1 MALKPRYKRR
11 IFWSIIS
18 AIATI
23 GLLMVLIPPMITLNN
38 FRPTIEQ
45 SIKTQTNV
53 PVKLGGNL
61 HFSLLG
67 GATIAAHDVEIPN
80 AKIGTVLFSIPFR
93 SFFNLGNS
101 KLNDAVV
108 IYDANI
114 TVDKLAPAAFNHNI
128 EIYNSNIT
136 FMGRKFHIIRADFT
150 DGQFHGT
157 VRSQNHKYEVEFIGD
172 SFTIKNKNNDLDL
185 TGKFFPDGSIRGHMD
200 LETQYINEWFGF
212 EEPQIKQT
220 VKLSTDFEWNGHD
233 TYEFTNLHSDNFAG
247 NITVS
252 ENGTRTVQLVSPDID
267 FDFSFLMRP
276 TKLFHKTKFNI
287 DFYGALKF
295 GNKTFKHLKIDVTAT
310 TDNLQIANVVADDI
324 VISDGIITK
333 DGAKNILITMPYNG
347 VDTMCLFSGT
357 PTKWECSKFSYGDY
371 SGSIYVDKDKFTI
384 NIQSSNPMPS
394 NTEFMNMIYK
404 LGDTGIVNF
413 KFSDIA
419 GTYNIKNKKVSATYN
434 FAKNKTLKWLN
445 VKIPFIPDFIMNA
458 TGDFIWQNGTL
469 SFIPHNNTWEFSAHD
484 DYFYIAGTSFKSWL
498 PNIDLRFV
506 NDSKYSVSGF
516 YKKGKISNLEI
527 TIADNKFSG
536 SVSDGTITLN
546 TDVLSIDSFAN
557 KAFIDNFAE
566 LEFLTNDPVLTL
578 FELPVKISLYAN
590 TLIYQGNKYN
600 NFVYSLKPDS
610 QTFSITDKTRGN
622 LLATIE
628 KNKAKYE
635 IFIQLN
641 KFMTNGTL
649 LSQNMPLNIRDTM
662 ITGELAFSTNG
673 KIAHDI
679 YYNMSGDIDITFTSG
694 YLIGMSFDDFYASAQ
709 NITILNA
716 EYALANALSRG
727 ETKIKNI
734 RLVGTYNNG
743 NFITTQPIELSMR
756 HTTAVGG
763 LAITNRQMTA
773 EFDLTL
779 RGTAPTPVRINL
791 GILPNNGRQYSL
803 SEIMREFDP
812 EFMRAFI
819 KTHNKF

>member
-1 MALKPRYKRR
+1 MALKPRHKRR

-23 GLLMVLIPPMITLNN
+23 GLLMVLIPPMITLNS

-45 SIKTQTNV
+45 SIRTQTNV
-53 PVKLGGNL
+53 PVKLGGSL

-114 TVDKLAPAAFNHNI
+114 TVDKLVPAAFNHNI

-150 DGQFHGT
+150 NGQFHGT
-157 VRSQNHKYEVEFIGD
+157 IRSQNHKYEVEFIGD
-172 SFTIKNKNNDLDL
+172 FFTIKNKNNNLDL
-185 TGKFFPDGSIRGHMD
+185 TGRFYSDGSIRGHMD
-200 LETQYINEWFGF
+200 LETQDINEWFGF

-220 VKLSTDFEWNGHD
+220 VKLSTDFYWDGHD
-233 TYEFTNLHSDNFAG
+233 TYEFTNLHSDKFSG

-252 ENGTRTVQLVSPDID
+252 GNGTRTVQLVSPDID

-276 TKLFHKTKFNI
+276 TKLFHKTKFDI
-287 DFYGALKF
+287 DFYGALQF
-295 GNKTFKHLKIDVTAT
+295 GNKTFKHLKIDVIAT
-310 TDNLQIANVVADDI
+310 TDKLQITNVIADDI
-324 VISDGIITK
+324 VISGGTITK
-333 DGAKNILITMPYNG
+333 NGAEKIMITMPYDG
-347 VDTMCLFSGT
+347 VETMCLFSGNPDT
-357 PTKWECSKFSYGDY
+357 WECSEFSYGDY
-371 SGSIYVDKDKFTI
+371 FGDIYVGKNEFII
-384 NIQSSNPMPS
+384 NIKSNNPMPS
-394 NTEFMNMIYK
+394 NKEFMNMIYK

-413 KFSDIA
+413 TFSDIA
-419 GTYNIKNKKVSATYN
+419 GTYNIKNKKISATYS
-434 FAKNKTLKWLN
+434 FAKNKTLKWLK

-498 PNIDLRFV
+498 PNLDLRFI
-506 NDSKYSVSGF
+506 NDGKYSVSGF
-516 YKKGKISNLEI
+516 YKKEKISNLEI
-527 TIADNKFSG
+527 SIADNKFSG
-536 SVSDGTITLN
+536 SASDETITLH
-546 TDVLSIDSFAN
+546 TDVLSIDSFSN
-557 KAFIDNFAE
+557 KNFIDNFTE
-566 LEFLTNDPVLTL
+566 LEFLTNDPILTL
-578 FELPVKISLYAN
+578 FELPVNISLYAN

-600 NFVYSLKPDS
+600 NFVYSLKS
-610 QTFSITDKTRGN
+610 NAQTFSITDKTRGN
-622 LLATIE
+622 LLATI
-628 KNKAKYE
+628 NKDKTKYKM
-635 IFIQLN
+635 FAQLN
-641 KFMTNGTL
+641 KFMINGTL

-662 ITGELAFSTNG
+662 ITGELDFTTNG

-679 YYNMSGDIDITFTSG
+679 YYNMRGDIDLTFTSG
-694 YLIGMSFDDFYASAQ
+694 YLIGMSFDNFYASAQ
-709 NITILNA
+709 NIKISNA
-716 EYALANALSRG
+716 EYALANALSTG
-727 ETKIKNI
+727 ETKIKSM
-734 RLVGTYNNG
+734 RLVGTYDNG

-756 HTTAVGG
+756 HTDAIGG
-763 LAITNRQMTA
+763 LAITNGKMTA

-779 RGTAPTPVRINL
+779 RGTAPTPVTINL

-819 KTHNKF
+819 KTHDKF

>member
-1 MALKPRYKRR
+1 MALKPRHKRR

-23 GLLMVLIPPMITLNN
+23 GLLMVLIPPMITLNS

-45 SIKTQTNV
+45 SIRTQTNV
-53 PVKLGGNL
+53 PVKLGGSL

-114 TVDKLAPAAFNHNI
+114 TVDKLVPAAFNHNI
-128 EIYNSNIT
+128 EIYNSNII

-150 DGQFHGT
+150 NGQFHGT
-157 VRSQNHKYEVEFIGD
+157 IRSQNHKYEVEFIGD
-172 SFTIKNKNNDLDL
+172 FFTIKNKNNNLDL
-185 TGKFFPDGSIRGHMD
+185 TGRFYSDGSIRGHMD
-200 LETQYINEWFGF
+200 LETQDINEWFGF

-220 VKLSTDFEWNGHD
+220 VKLSTDFYWDGHD
-233 TYEFTNLHSDNFAG
+233 TYEFTNLHSDKFSG

-252 ENGTRTVQLVSPDID
+252 GNGTRTVQLVSPDID

-276 TKLFHKTKFNI
+276 TKLFHKTKFDI
-287 DFYGALKF
+287 DFYGALQF
-295 GNKTFKHLKIDVTAT
+295 GNKTFKHLKIDVIAT
-310 TDNLQIANVVADDI
+310 TDKLQITNVIADDI
-324 VISDGIITK
+324 VISGGTITK
-333 DGAKNILITMPYNG
+333 NGAEKIMITMPYDG
-347 VDTMCLFSGT
+347 VETMCLFSGT
-357 PTKWECSKFSYGDY
+357 PDTWKCSEFSYGDY
-371 SGSIYVDKDKFTI
+371 FGDIYVGKNEFII
-384 NIQSSNPMPS
+384 NVKSNNPMPS
-394 NTEFMNMIYK
+394 NKEFMNMIYK

-413 KFSDIA
+413 TFSDIA
-419 GTYNIKNKKVSATYN
+419 GTYNIKNKKISATYS
-434 FAKNKTLKWLN
+434 FAKNKTLKWLK

-498 PNIDLRFV
+498 PNLDLRFI
-506 NDSKYSVSGF
+506 NDGKYSVSGF
-516 YKKGKISNLEI
+516 YKNGKISNLEI
-527 TIADNKFSG
+527 SIADNKFSG
-536 SVSDGTITLN
+536 SVSDETITLH
-546 TDVLSIDSFAN
+546 TDVLSIDSFSN
-557 KAFIDNFAE
+557 KNFIDNFTE
-566 LEFLTNDPVLTL
+566 LEFLTNDPILTL
-578 FELPVKISLYAN
+578 FELPVNISLYAN

-600 NFVYSLKPDS
+600 NFVYSLKS
-610 QTFSITDKTRGN
+610 NAQTLSITDKTRGN
-622 LLATIE
+622 LLATI
-628 KNKAKYE
+628 NKDKTKYKM
-635 IFIQLN
+635 FAQLN
-641 KFMTNGTL
+641 KFMINGTL

-662 ITGELAFSTNG
+662 ITGELDFTTNG

-679 YYNMSGDIDITFTSG
+679 YYNMRGDIDLTFTSG
-694 YLIGMSFDDFYASAQ
+694 YLIGMSFDNFYASAQ
-709 NITILNA
+709 NIKISNA
-716 EYALANALSRG
+716 EYALANALSTG
-727 ETKIKNI
+727 ETKIKSM
-734 RLVGTYNNG
+734 RLVGTYDNG

-756 HTTAVGG
+756 HTDAIGG
-763 LAITNRQMTA
+763 LAITNGKMTA

-779 RGTAPTPVRINL
+779 RGTAPTPVTINL

-819 KTHNKF
+819 KTHDKF

>member
-233 TYEFTNLHSDNFAG
+233 TYEFTNIHSDNFAG

-252 ENGTRTVQLVSPDID
+252 EDGTRTVQLVSPDID

-276 TKLFHKTKFNI
+276 TKLFNKTKFDI

-295 GNKTFKHLKIDVTAT
+295 GSKTFKHLKIDVTAT
-310 TDNLQIANVVADDI
+310 TDKLQITNVVADDI
-324 VISDGIITK
+324 IISSGTITK
-333 DGAKNILITMPYNG
+333 NGAENIMITMPYNG
-347 VDTMCLFSGT
+347 IETMCLFSGT
-357 PTKWECSKFSYGDY
+357 PTKWECSKFSYGNY

-384 NIQSSNPMPS
+384 NIQSKNQMPS
-394 NTEFMNMIYK
+394 NTEFMDMIYK

-413 KFSDIA
+413 NFSDIA
-419 GTYNIKNKKVSATYN
+419 GTYDIKNKKISATYN
-434 FAKNKTLKWLN
+434 FAKNKTLKWLK

-458 TGDFIWQNGTL
+458 PGDFIWQNGAL
-469 SFIPHNNTWEFSAHD
+469 SFIPHNNTWEFFTHD
-484 DYFYIAGTSFKSWL
+484 NYFYISGTSFKSWL
-498 PNIDLRFV
+498 PNIDLRFI

-516 YKKGKISNLEI
+516 YKNGKISNLEI
-527 TIADNKFSG
+527 TIANNKFSG
-536 SVSDGTITLN
+536 SVSNKTITLH
-546 TDVLSIDSFAN
+546 TDELSIDSFTN
-557 KAFIDNFAE
+557 TSFIDNFAE
-566 LEFLTNDPVLTL
+566 LEFLTNDPILTL
-578 FELPVKISLYAN
+578 FEIPVNISLSAN
-590 TLIYQGNKYN
+590 ALIYQGNKYN
-600 NFVYSLKPDS
+600 NFVYSLKSDS

-628 KNKAKYE
+628 KKKSKYE
-635 IFIQLN
+635 IFAQLN
-641 KFMTNGTL
+641 KFETNGNL
-649 LSQNMPLNIRDTM
+649 LSSNMPLNIRDTM
-662 ITGELAFSTNG
+662 LTGELSFTTNG

-679 YYNMSGDIDITFTSG
+679 YYNIRGDIDITFTSG
-694 YLIGMSFDDFYASAQ
+694 YLIGMSFDEFYASAQ
-709 NITILNA
+709 NITTLNA
-716 EYALANALSRG
+716 EYALSKALSSG
-727 ETKIKNI
+727 ETKLKTM
-734 RLVGTYNNG
+734 RLIGTYNDG

-756 HTTAVGG
+756 HTDAIGG
-763 LAITNRQMTA
+763 LAITNGEMTA

-779 RGTAPTPVRINL
+779 RGTASTPVTINL
-791 GILPNNGRQYSL
+791 GIMPNNKRQYSL
-803 SEIMREFDP
+803 SEIMRRFDP
-812 EFMRAFI
+812 AFMRAFI
-819 KTHNKF
+819 KIHDKF